1 MKSNRNKFLWQSS
14 WASCFWLKRWLLQ
27 RRIITER
34 HKQRNATNT
43 KPFYFMYTV
52 NPWIIHTHAWL
63 GLPKKSI
70 CKKIFPAIDTST
82 AGAAPVFV
90 LRQPSVRAQRPI
102 EIIHKVSGWK
112 EMNKSWSLRVRTHLN
127 WGNLWAFTESCPTQD
142 CTGWLQLLRI
152 VFLFHNRTAA
162 GLSRVEEK
170 RLRAQGNESMY
181 RLL

>member
-52 NPWIIHTHAWL
+52 NPCIIHTHAWL

-70 CKKIFPAIDTST
+70 CKKIFPAIDT
-82 AGAAPVFV
+82 AGAVPVFV
-90 LRQPSVRAQRPI
+90 LRQPSVRVQRPI

-112 EMNKSWSLRVRTHLN
+112 EMKSNGHYMCALIWIEANSGPLRSHVPHKIAWVDFN
-127 WGNLWAFTESCPTQD
+127 CWGSFFSFT
-142 CTGWLQLLRI
+142 
-152 VFLFHNRTAA
+152 TARPL
-162 GLSRVEEK
+162 GCLE
-170 RLRAQGNESMY
+170 
-181 RLL
+181 